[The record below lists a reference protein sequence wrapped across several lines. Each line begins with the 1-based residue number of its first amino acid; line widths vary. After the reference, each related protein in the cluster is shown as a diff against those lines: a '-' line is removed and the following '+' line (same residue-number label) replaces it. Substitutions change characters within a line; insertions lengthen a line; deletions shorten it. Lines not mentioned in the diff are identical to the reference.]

1 MDIFSFHT
9 PLLCFCIASAQAIRA
24 EGKEMVL
31 ALGLTKMSAAEMYV
45 ACLFVFFSLYL
56 YSLLYRG
63 EAPFFQIAL
72 SFQSPL

>member
-1 MDIFSFHT
+1 M

-56 YSLLYRG
+56 YSVFLKG
-63 EAPFFQIAL
+63 EAAFFKIAL
-72 SFQSPL
+72 IFQSPF